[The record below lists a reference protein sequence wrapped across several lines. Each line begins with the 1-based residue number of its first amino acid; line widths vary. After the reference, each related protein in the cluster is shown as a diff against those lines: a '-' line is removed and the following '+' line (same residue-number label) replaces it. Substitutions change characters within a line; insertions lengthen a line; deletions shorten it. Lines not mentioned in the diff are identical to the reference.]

1 MPILRFFAA
10 ARAAAG
16 VAEES
21 TDATSLA
28 QALEQASSAR
38 DARFRTVLSL
48 CSFLVDGQP
57 VGTRDHDG
65 VQLSEGS
72 VVDCLPPFA
81 GG

>member
-1 MPILRFFAA
+1 MPLLRFFAA

-16 VAEES
+16 VPEES
-21 TDATSLA
+21 TEATSLA
-28 QALEQASSAR
+28 QALEQACSSR
-38 DARFRTVLSL
+38 DARFRTVLGL

-65 VQLSEGS
+65 VPLSEAS

>member
-1 MPILRFFAA
+1 MPLLRFFAA

-16 VAEES
+16 VAEE
-21 TDATSLA
+21 TTAAVTLA
-28 QALEQASSAR
+28 DALELAGRSR
-38 DARFRTVLSL
+38 DARFREVLGV
-48 CSFLVDGQP
+48 CSFLVDGAP
-57 VGTRDHDG
+57 VGSRDHAG